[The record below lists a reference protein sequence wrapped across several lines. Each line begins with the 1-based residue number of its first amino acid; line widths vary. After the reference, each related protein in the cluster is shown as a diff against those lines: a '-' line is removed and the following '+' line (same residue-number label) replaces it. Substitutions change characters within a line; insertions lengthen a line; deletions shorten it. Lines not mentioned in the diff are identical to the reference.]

1 MKRLSLFVVLA
12 CVGASGCSTDQIAR
26 VVYSTFRVENQA
38 VDVPPPMQSRGTPM
52 SFDRYQQER
61 RGDPSREFS
70 R

>member
-1 MKRLSLFVVLA
+1 MKPWLLVVLT
-12 CVGASGCSTDQIAR
+12 CVAVSGCSTDQIAR

-38 VDVPPPMQSRGTPM
+38 VDVPPPLQSRGAPM

-61 RGDPSREFS
+61 RGEASREFS